1 MGRFI
6 AEWYAP
12 GRKIRRI
19 CSSLGTDYK
28 IKRSDVKNVIWRDL
42 GNGKALEVTGLDNL
56 TEAVDGTIIVYEI
69 TTDKDLGNS
78 SLRREHQGAEGAAR
92 FDI

>member
-6 AEWYAP
+6 AESYAP

-42 GNGKALEVTGLDNL
+42 GNGRALEVTGLDNL
-56 TEAVDGTIIVYEI
+56 TEAVELWTFV
-69 TTDKDLGNS
+69 
-78 SLRREHQGAEGAAR
+78 RRPGGEWQVSAIQGAS
-92 FDI
+92 